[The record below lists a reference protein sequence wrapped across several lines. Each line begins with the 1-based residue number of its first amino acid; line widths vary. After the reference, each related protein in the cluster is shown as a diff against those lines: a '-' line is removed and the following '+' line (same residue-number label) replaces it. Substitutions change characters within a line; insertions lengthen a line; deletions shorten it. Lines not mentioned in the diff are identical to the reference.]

1 MNNDLMQKLMVSKAI
16 MDKHNGIE
24 RGHARNMNLSNVQ
37 LEEFSSVP
45 ANYNIPQEYLA
56 ENTQQTK
63 TVSNGNTDR
72 SRIMS
77 SKLPDEI
84 KKLMIENPIVQPSMQ
99 TPGISNELAEA
110 AAKLMK
116 KNAAGNIVGESKKS
130 VQSSQ
135 PNYNTNELKE
145 VIREVFTELLS
156 ESGLLVESTS
166 KSNDTISFRVG
177 QHIFEGKV
185 TKVKKLK

>member
-24 RGHARNMNLSNVQ
+24 RGQARNMNLSNVQ

-63 TVSNGNTDR
+63 PVSNGSTDR

-116 KNAAGNIVGESKKS
+116 KNAAGNIIGESKKS
-130 VQSSQ
+130 VQSTQ
-135 PNYNTNELKE
+135 PNYNINELKE
-145 VIREVFTELLS
+145 VMREVFTELLS